1 MAYKISA
8 NSRKNLI
15 GVKEQLIEVVEA
27 AIIHSNVDFAVSEG
41 LRSVARQRQLVAKG
55 ASQTMRSKHI
65 TGDAVD
71 LVAYIGGKVDWTL
84 SLYDDIA
91 DAMKMAAQELD
102 VSIKWGAAWNVDNI
116 AEWDGSMQDA
126 MDYYVRTRR
135 AEGKKP
141 FIDGPH
147 FELS

>member
-1 MAYKISA
+1 MAYKLSA

-15 GVKEQLIEVVEA
+15 GVKEQLREVVEA

-41 LRSVARQRQLVAKG
+41 LRSIARQRQLVSKG
-55 ASQTMRSKHI
+55 ASQTMKSKHI

-91 DAMKMAAQELD
+91 DAMKAAAQELG
-102 VSIKWGAAWNVDNI
+102 VSIRWGAAWNVDNI
-116 AEWDGSMQDA
+116 AEWDGTMQDA